1 MELISRYLV
10 LFEENKVHEED
21 FGACQEHLH
30 NPHAANQLRLR
41 AREGSVRVCV
51 NGVMQVPGKD
61 FTELHDS
68 AGSYIYFMRE
78 SQDSL
83 RGKNIEANYMGY
95 ALEGDDTP
103 WN

>member
-1 MELISRYLV
+1 MELINRYLV

-21 FGACQEHLH
+21 FGVCQETIY

-41 AREGSVRVCV
+41 ARENSVMVCV
-51 NGVMQVPGKD
+51 DGVLQIRGKD
-61 FTELHDS
+61 FTELHDD
-68 AGSYIYFMRE
+68 AGSYIFFPHE